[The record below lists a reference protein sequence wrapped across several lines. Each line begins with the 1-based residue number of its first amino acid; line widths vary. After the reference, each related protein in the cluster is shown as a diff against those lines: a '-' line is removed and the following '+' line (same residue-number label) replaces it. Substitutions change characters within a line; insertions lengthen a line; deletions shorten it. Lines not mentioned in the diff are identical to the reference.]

1 MTRSAREVVRLMRDA
16 GVPVDGDLV
25 IERTHAGRHQR
36 SAGAW
41 SWYAVDTHGSV
52 VVASQWPI
60 GELVKAGTVT
70 ASPNPSRETLVL
82 WPVLSADKVPDEA
95 LRTAR

>member
-1 MTRSAREVVRLMRDA
+1 MTRSARQVVRLMSDA
-16 GVPVDGDLV
+16 GVPSDGDLV

-60 GELVKAGTVT
+60 GELVAAGKVT
-70 ASPNPSRETLVL
+70 AELNASRETLVL
-82 WPVLSADKVPDEA
+82 WPVLSTDKEPDEA
-95 LRTAR
+95 PRAAR